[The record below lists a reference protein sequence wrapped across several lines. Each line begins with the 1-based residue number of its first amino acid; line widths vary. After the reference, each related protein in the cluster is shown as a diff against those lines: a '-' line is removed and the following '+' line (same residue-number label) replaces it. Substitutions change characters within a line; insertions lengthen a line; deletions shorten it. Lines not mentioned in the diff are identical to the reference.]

1 MIKAIF
7 FDLDATL
14 LRMKQED
21 YSKAYLSKLPLAM
34 EKAGYE
40 PKEFLNVLWH
50 GLGKMVKNDGSK
62 LNCDVFWEHFT
73 EHYGE
78 GVRYADKYFEEFYKT
93 DFKTIREITSF
104 DPISAR
110 VVEAARA
117 KGMKTVLATSPVFPK
132 IATIERMSWAGL
144 DPSLFDIITTYE
156 NSRLSKPNP
165 AFYKDLADRLGLKP
179 EECLM
184 VGNDTLDDM
193 VAREAG
199 LNVYLVTDYLVNGI
213 GANIE
218 EYEHG
223 TLSEF
228 EKYLNERL

>member
-1 MIKAIF
+1 M
-7 FDLDATL
+7 
-14 LRMKQED
+14 
-21 YSKAYLSKLPLAM
+21 
-34 EKAGYE
+34 
-40 PKEFLNVLWH
+40 
-50 GLGKMVKNDGSK
+50 
-62 LNCDVFWEHFT
+62 
-73 EHYGE
+73 
-78 GVRYADKYFEEFYKT
+78 
-93 DFKTIREITSF
+93 
-104 DPISAR
+104 
-110 VVEAARA
+110 VEAARA

-193 VAREAG
+193 VAREEG

-228 EKYLNERL
+228 EKYLNERF